1 MTVQKP
7 ITLNQPIKLKTKS
20 SEQQKAA
27 LIKQLTKEMKQ
38 AAANQNYELAIEIR
52 DSIFE
57 LEKQFRGKIKS

>member
-1 MTVQKP
+1 
-7 ITLNQPIKLKTKS
+7 
-20 SEQQKAA
+20 
-27 LIKQLTKEMKQ
+27 KQLTKEMKQ